1 MRLHKLFRELLCLA
15 LMVTSYLIIRS
26 ERCQRGSICAT
37 FRDGHDFRFLV
48 MLYGTR
54 EEAQSRCG
62 IPFHGQ
68 QNVNSLIQPVY
79 RSV

>member
-1 MRLHKLFRELLCLA
+1 
-15 LMVTSYLIIRS
+15 MVPSYLFIRS

-37 FRDGHDFRFLV
+37 FVDGQDFRLLV
-48 MLYGTR
+48 MLDGTK

-68 QNVNSLIQPVY
+68 QNVNSLIRPVY
-79 RSV
+79 RPVQEFPLDSDTD